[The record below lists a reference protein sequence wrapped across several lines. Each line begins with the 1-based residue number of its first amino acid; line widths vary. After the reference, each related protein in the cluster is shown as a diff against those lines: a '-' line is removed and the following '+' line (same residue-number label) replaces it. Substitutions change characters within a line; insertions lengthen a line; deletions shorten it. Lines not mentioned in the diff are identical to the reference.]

1 MPASTAAAQ
10 ISACADQLF
19 AMIAADRACGRA
31 EIPAGIRSLAAL
43 RQHTDV
49 GYYLTEAIPHDGAE
63 CNCPANR
70 AAASGHADGC
80 AMAAPANRAAWQAWQ
95 ALIARVEQEA
105 DRRVAAGELDQEPA
119 LDVIFAAL
127 VSRYTEAVLAL
138 IAEDKTVGHVP
149 AWVFSFSGLHDWAD
163 ANTYLIDA
171 IPQGT
176 LTSEQWMDL
185 TVAVENEVN
194 DRLVAAELAR
204 GRQITEPGDGFTEVT
219 TQCCH
224 RFAVRFGEV
233 AGQVIPCPG
242 QNPRTF
248 APCGMPLAL
257 PGAAEDPVIWV
268 RWGNRLPQS

>member
-1 MPASTAAAQ
+1 MPASTPAGQ
-10 ISACADQLF
+10 ISACADKLF

-31 EIPAGIRSLAAL
+31 ELTAGIRSLAAL

-49 GYYLTEAIPHDGAE
+49 GYYLTEAIPYHGAE
-63 CNCPANR
+63 CDCPKNR
-70 AAASGHADGC
+70 AVASGHADSC
-80 AMAAPANRAAWQAWQ
+80 AMTAPANRAAWQAWQ
-95 ALIARVEQEA
+95 ALSAGVEQEA
-105 DRRVAAGELDQEPA
+105 GRRIAAGELDHEPDM
-119 LDVIFAAL
+119 DVIFPAL
-127 VSRYTEAVLAL
+127 VSRHAEAVLAL
-138 IAEDKTVGHVP
+138 IAEDKAAGHVP
-149 AWVFSFSGLHDWAD
+149 AWVFTFSGLHDWAD

-204 GRQITEPGDGFTEVT
+204 GRQITEPGDGFTEVA

-242 QNPRTF
+242 QNPKTF

-257 PGAAEDPVIWV
+257 PAAAEAPVIWV
-268 RWGNRLPQS
+268 RWGNRLPRS